1 MPMYNLIEY
10 SDNNSYTSGSLWQF
24 KKDEVLNNNRDLTA
38 DNFQS
43 FKYKATLVRKTADAV
58 NNTNNSVRNTKIVD
72 KVSKQLLEIVRNA
85 INQLQNSS
93 WIELFIGSVYWNNYQ
108 TIPAKVINYDTNIY
122 ELPSASF
129 QDVRRLFA
137 LAYDAAND
145 NEEGTKD
152 NKRYFLPKAKVVLDI
167 MFWHKLTFNLM

>member
-1 MPMYNLIEY
+1 MYNLIEY

-93 WIELFIGSVYWNNYQ
+93 
-108 TIPAKVINYDTNIY
+108 
-122 ELPSASF
+122 
-129 QDVRRLFA
+129 
-137 LAYDAAND
+137 
-145 NEEGTKD
+145 
-152 NKRYFLPKAKVVLDI
+152 
-167 MFWHKLTFNLM
+167 

>member
-1 MPMYNLIEY
+1 M
-10 SDNNSYTSGSLWQF
+10 
-24 KKDEVLNNNRDLTA
+24 
-38 DNFQS
+38 
-43 FKYKATLVRKTADAV
+43 
-58 NNTNNSVRNTKIVD
+58 
-72 KVSKQLLEIVRNA
+72 
-85 INQLQNSS
+85 QNSS

-122 ELPSASF
+122 ELFSASF
-129 QDVRRLFA
+129 QGVRRLFA

-152 NKRYFLPKAKVVLDI
+152 NKRYFLPRAKIVLVI